1 MKKFI
6 PLIVIAVLTGCAESE
21 DDDSSNDIDPAGIYQ
36 GEITP
41 TSSPPFSAVGLIT
54 SAGDVAIIAT
64 DIVEGLIGLRTGS
77 SFSGT
82 LFTSTPVPAAGELTS
97 VTETNLSGRYS
108 SALGGGSFALTAD
121 RDLYDRGA
129 SLAKLDG
136 TWTDSDFILGDGTPI
151 WDIEPSGSFILS
163 TTASCDGYGVFS
175 LIDETKNEYSFDLT
189 LTNCADLNGVYAGIA
204 YLFDTIGTD
213 DSLFLIYT
221 DGTIA
226 GISSAT
232 KP

>member
-1 MKKFI
+1 MKKFL

-21 DDDSSNDIDPAGIYQ
+21 DDDSSSDIDPAGIYQ

-41 TSSPPFSAVGLIT
+41 TSSPPFTAVGLIT

-82 LFTSTPVPAAGELTS
+82 LFTSTPVPAAGQLTS

-121 RDLYDRGA
+121 PDLYDRGA
-129 SLAKLDG
+129 NLAKLEG
-136 TWTDSDFILGDGTPI
+136 VWVDSLDLGDGTPTWVI
-151 WDIEPSGSFILS
+151 QPSGSFTFS
-163 TTASCDGYGVFS
+163 NPGASCNGYGDFS
-175 LIDETKNEYSFDLT
+175 LIDAEKNEYSQRLTIDNCGDLDG
-189 LTNCADLNGVYAGIA
+189 AYAGIA
-204 YLFDTIGTD
+204 YLFDTHNPD

-221 DGTIA
+221 DGSIA